1 MFNTQN
7 DTPDHDEESHAK
19 IITPDLSD
27 SELLELA
34 RLKLEAEPLPPPS
47 DFLRNNCKDF
57 EPPFNDVPPDYFQD
71 DEFLTGE
78 RNSNNDAID
87 TNVFP
92 DIEQRPCYRVYDD
105 WIGKR
110 PAGVYWHDFS
120 GVTLIDNWICAPL
133 HIDAITHD
141 KNSNNFG
148 RYLRFKPTRGKMRK
162 WCMIAEHLAGSG
174 EELRRELLN
183 MGLEISTSKKN
194 KDRLLEYINRQHPAQ
209 TYEIATQIGWHN
221 DAFILPDKT
230 IGSDC
235 YFYQSEYNNHNN
247 PYKQAGT
254 LEQWQQN
261 IARYCVGN
269 PLLMLSVCA
278 AFSGALLNGTNQQGG
293 GFHVFGDSSKGKST
307 TLFAAC
313 SVFGKS
319 KEFKRSWKATS
330 NGMEATATMFNDS
343 LLALDEI
350 NECNPNE
357 IGQIVYALGNGVG
370 KSRANKYGGARA
382 TNQWQV
388 MTLSNGERS
397 VESHMNE
404 AGKDMKAGQALRL
417 LNIPLFGE
425 YGAFNQLHD
434 KRTGRELSDWLQTES
449 NNCYGVAGVTWLE
462 RLIENKPDLKT
473 LLETTFNNM
482 NRWANEAGAELS
494 SQEQR
499 ALNKFALVALSGEL
513 ATGYGVTG
521 WERGTSEQAAFEC
534 FIQWRKQNGTGDI
547 EQRQILQSVKDFID
561 VHGNSRFIGVDVII
575 DEKTRV
581 TNQAGYWKIDGSTG
595 NKIYLFNKSAM
606 KEALKTSGFER
617 GIEVLKRVE
626 WLVFDSGRN
635 TKTHRVNGAL
645 ERFYCVKLPIEK

>member
-1 MFNTQN
+1 MNTIYK
-7 DTPDHDEESHAK
+7 TRA
-19 IITPDLSD
+19 
-27 SELLELA
+27 
-34 RLKLEAEPLPPPS
+34 EAENLAVFDPEL
-47 DFLRNNCKDF
+47 D
-57 EPPFNDVPPDYFQD
+57 DYEIVECEGGFKFDQRPAIK
-71 DEFLTGE
+71 E
-78 RNSNNDAID
+78 SID

-92 DIEQRPCYRVYDD
+92 DIDQRPCYRVYDD
-105 WIGKR
+105 WIEKR
-110 PAGVYWHDFS
+110 PAGVYWHDFN

-148 RYLRFKPTRGKMRK
+148 RYLRFKPTRGKMRE
-162 WCMIAEHLAGSG
+162 WCMVAEHLAGSG

-209 TYEIATQIGWHN
+209 TYEIATQTGWHN
-221 DAFILPDKT
+221 EAFILPDQT
-230 IGSDC
+230 IGSDK
-235 YFYQSEYNNHNN
+235 YFYQSEYFNHNN
-247 PYKQAGT
+247 PYKQVGT
-254 LEQWQQN
+254 LEQWQQA

-269 PLLMLSVCA
+269 PLLILSVCT
-278 AFSGALLNGTNQQGG
+278 AFAGALLDGTNQQTGG
-293 GFHVFGDSSKGKST
+293 GFHVFGESSKGKST
-307 TLFAAC
+307 GLFVSC
-313 SVFGKS
+313 SIFGNS
-319 KEFKRSWKATS
+319 KDYKRSWKATS

-350 NECNPNE
+350 SECNPLE
-357 IGQIVYALGNGVG
+357 IGAIVYALANGAG
-370 KSRANKYGGARA
+370 KARANKYGGARA
-382 TNQWQV
+382 TNQWRV
-388 MTLSNGERS
+388 MVLSNGERS

-404 AGKDMKAGQALRL
+404 AGKDIKAGQVLRL
-417 LNIPLFGE
+417 LNIPIFGE
-425 YGAFNQLHD
+425 FGAFNQLHD
-434 KRTGRELSDWLQTES
+434 KRTGRELSDWLQTKSTEF
-449 NNCYGVAGVTWLE
+449 YGVAGVTWLE
-462 RLIENKPDLKT
+462 QLIKNKPDLKT